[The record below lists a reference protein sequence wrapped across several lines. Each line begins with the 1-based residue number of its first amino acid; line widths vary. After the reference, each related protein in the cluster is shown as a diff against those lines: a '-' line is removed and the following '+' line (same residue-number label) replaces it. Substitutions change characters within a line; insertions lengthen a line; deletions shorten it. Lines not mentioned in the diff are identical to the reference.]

1 MLPQVV
7 KAEGALLVRMGMR
20 KVYKESHGH
29 HTNSFMVQ
37 RETEQ
42 MRGRQDLPADIASNS
57 QHNKSGRLSWWA
69 RASSIQHMH
78 YTYKHLLSTYCVLDS
93 QQPKPNKTSV
103 YPWEGV
109 RSVLHEDK
117 TGSGHVC

>member
-1 MLPQVV
+1 MDTILTPSWFRGKLRPDERKARLASRHSKQLATYIINQV
-7 KAEGALLVRMGMR
+7 A
-20 KVYKESHGH
+20 
-29 HTNSFMVQ
+29 
-37 RETEQ
+37 
-42 MRGRQDLPADIASNS
+42 
-57 QHNKSGRLSWWA
+57 LSWWA
-69 RASSIQHMH
+69 RASSIHHMH

-117 TGSGHVC
+117 TASGHVC